1 LDVKEKFKTA
11 PPISF
16 QIFAHI
22 VEEKATPITEV
33 RIMLFFEGP
42 TEVM

>member
-1 LDVKEKFKTA
+1 MLRIKSRVNLDVKEKFKTA

-33 RIMLFFEGP
+33 A
-42 TEVM
+42 